1 MLHILR
7 MESSPLSPPGL
18 VREIPLSF
26 SSIMS
31 DRSVNYN
38 PEHSTLVLIRYGRKC
53 NNPSASRFSCPFCQS
68 CLSGYPIVLEVAR
81 FNKWH
86 WVFRS
91 KSLCSCAGLA
101 GALLA
106 VVEETDKS
114 DSLNE
119 AGMKKLTGSDVITA
133 WPLFRDYITF
143 TATVLVSLMNV
154 RSLCQGI
161 SS

>member
-1 MLHILR
+1 MQQSVRQQILV
-7 MESSPLSPPGL
+7 SVLS
-18 VREIPLSF
+18 ILSF
-26 SSIMS
+26 GLS
-31 DRSVNYN
+31 DCPRGR
-38 PEHSTLVLIRYGRKC
+38 TL
-53 NNPSASRFSCPFCQS
+53 QQ
-68 CLSGYPIVLEVAR
+68 VAL
-81 FNKWH
+81 
-86 WVFRS
+86 VFRS

-101 GALLA
+101 GALFA

-114 DSLNE
+114 DSLNK
-119 AGMKKLTGSDVITA
+119 AGMKKLTGIDVITA